1 MAAGHHQR
9 FLLRLCYC
17 FGISQLVNKPTRGE
31 ASLDLILANT
41 PAHLANVEI
50 DCGLGNSDHN
60 VVCFDFNVFIMSF
73 MSL

>member
-1 MAAGHHQR
+1 MTAGHHQR
-9 FLLRLCYC
+9 FLLRLFYC
-17 FGISQLVNKPTRGE
+17 FGLSQLVNKPTRGE
-31 ASLDLILANT
+31 ASLDLILPNT

-73 MSL
+73 MSF